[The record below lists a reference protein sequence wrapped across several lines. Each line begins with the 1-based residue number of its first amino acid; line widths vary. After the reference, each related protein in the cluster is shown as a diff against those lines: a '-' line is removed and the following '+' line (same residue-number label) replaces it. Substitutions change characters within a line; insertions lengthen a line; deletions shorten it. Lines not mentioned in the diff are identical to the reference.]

1 MFSSHID
8 GAPYL
13 ILCCRIFPELEVSPP
28 MPSPFL
34 SSEEYDERAHQ
45 LYNEGNYD
53 DALDTL
59 REGLALYPNA
69 VELHVGVGYARVA
82 RDEFAWAR
90 RSFEEALVLD
100 PDHEDALAG
109 LGETLL
115 KFGQTAAAVR
125 SFRRIL
131 ELGYQDDVELML
143 QVGRA
148 LFRDGLMEEATEF
161 FDIAVQQVPDNA
173 EAIAMVGYAEH
184 RLGKDDAAIATL
196 RRALQIDPDHAEARI
211 YIGNIL
217 YDRGEYEAALY
228 HLDRTSPDDHWDELG
243 IWRLIELKK
252 STYRLSD
259 DDPSLK
265 PWDDRLTELDGD
277 PNAIDEMLAEIEQNA
292 DADAQQVA
300 KGQLELFGALL
311 ADLSEQKQSEGTHN
325 VIGRDGR
332 NYDGTWEE
340 IVELM
345 RDGSTQAGKTVLD
358 FMQSEARRGFSL
370 TGILISTADA
380 ESFVRG
386 SADAGLLRI
395 VR

>member
-1 MFSSHID
+1 
-8 GAPYL
+8 
-13 ILCCRIFPELEVSPP
+13 

-53 DALDTL
+53 DALSTL

-69 VELHVGVGYARVA
+69 TELHVGVGYARVA

-115 KFGQTAAAVR
+115 KFGQTSGALK
-125 SFRRIL
+125 SFHRIL
-131 ELGYQDDVELML
+131 ELGYQDDIELML

-148 LFRDGLMEEATEF
+148 LFRDGLMEEAKEY
-161 FDIAVQQVPDNA
+161 FDTAIQQVPDNA
-173 EAIAMVGYAEH
+173 EAVAMVGYTEH
-184 RLGKDDAAIATL
+184 RLGRDDAAIATL
-196 RRALQIDPDHAEARI
+196 RRALQLDPEYVEARI
-211 YIGNIL
+211 YLGNVL

-228 HLDRTSPDDHWDELG
+228 HLDRTGPDDHWDELG

-252 STYRLSD
+252 STYRLTD
-259 DDPSLK
+259 DDPALR
-265 PWDDRLTELDGD
+265 PWDERLNELAGEPDS
-277 PNAIDEMLAEIEQNA
+277 IDEMLGEIEQSVNG
-292 DADAQQVA
+292 DAEQEA

-311 ADLSEQKQSEGTHN
+311 ADLTEQKQTESSHQ
-325 VIGRDGR
+325 VVGRDGR
-332 NYDGTWEE
+332 TYGGTWDE
-340 IVELM
+340 IVSQM
-345 RDGSTQAGKTVLD
+345 RDCSATPAKSVLD
-358 FMQSEARRGFSL
+358 FMQSEARRGLSL

-380 ESFVRG
+380 ESFLRG

-395 VR
+395 TI

>member
-1 MFSSHID
+1 
-8 GAPYL
+8 
-13 ILCCRIFPELEVSPP
+13 

-45 LYNEGNYD
+45 LYNEGSYD
-53 DALDTL
+53 EALETL

-82 RDEFAWAR
+82 REEFAWAR

-115 KFGQTAAAVR
+115 KFGQTAGALK
-125 SFRRIL
+125 SFHRIL

-143 QVGRA
+143 QAGRA
-148 LFRDGLMEEATEF
+148 LFRDGLMNEAKEF
-161 FDIAVQQVPDNA
+161 FDTAVHQVPDNA
-173 EAIAMVGYAEH
+173 EAVAMIGYTEH
-184 RLGKDDAAIATL
+184 RLGKDEAAISTL
-196 RRALQIDPDHAEARI
+196 RRALQLDPDYTEARI
-211 YIGNIL
+211 YLGNLL
-217 YDRGEYEAALY
+217 YDRGEYEGALY

-243 IWRLIELKK
+243 IWRLMELKK
-252 STYRLSD
+252 STYRMSD
-259 DDPSLK
+259 DDPALA
-265 PWDDRLTELDGD
+265 PWDERLNELGTEPD
-277 PNAIDEMLAEIEQNA
+277 AIDEMLGEIEQSVNGEA
-292 DADAQQVA
+292 EREA

-311 ADLSEQKQSEGTHN
+311 ADLSEQKRTGVAHR

-332 NYDGTWEE
+332 SYDGGWDE
-340 IVELM
+340 IVAQM
-345 RDGSTQAGKTVLD
+345 RDASTLASRSVQE

-370 TGILISTADA
+370 TGILISTVDA

-386 SADAGLLRI
+386 SSDAGLLRI
-395 VR
+395 LR

>member
-1 MFSSHID
+1 
-8 GAPYL
+8 
-13 ILCCRIFPELEVSPP
+13 

-45 LYNEGNYD
+45 LYNDGNYD
-53 DALDTL
+53 EALDTL

-82 RDEFAWAR
+82 REEFAWAR
-90 RSFEEALVLD
+90 KSFEEALVLD

-115 KFGQTAAAVR
+115 KFGQAPGALKA
-125 SFRRIL
+125 FRRVL

-148 LFRDGLMEEATEF
+148 LFRDGRMEEAKEF
-161 FDIAVQQVPDNA
+161 LEVAVQQVPDNA
-173 EAIAMVGYAEH
+173 EAVAMVGYTEH
-184 RLGKDDAAIATL
+184 RMGRDAAAIATL
-196 RRALQIDPDHAEARI
+196 RRALQLDPDHTEARI
-211 YIGNIL
+211 YLGNVL
-217 YDRGEYEAALY
+217 YDRGEFEGSLY

-252 STYRLSD
+252 STYRLND
-259 DDPSLK
+259 DDPALK
-265 PWDDRLTELDGD
+265 AWDDRLNELAGD
-277 PNAIDEMLAEIEQNA
+277 PDPIDDMLGEIEQAANS
-292 DADAQQVA
+292 DVQQEA

-311 ADLSEQKQSEGTHN
+311 ADLSQQKEAGAAHN

-332 NYDGTWEE
+332 RYDGSWEE
-340 IVELM
+340 IVDQM
-345 RDGSTQAGKTVLD
+345 REASAQAANSVQE
-358 FMQSEARRGFSL
+358 FMQSEARRGLSL

-395 VR
+395 LR

>member
-1 MFSSHID
+1 MT
-8 GAPYL
+8 
-13 ILCCRIFPELEVSPP
+13 
-28 MPSPFL
+28 SPFL

-53 DALDTL
+53 DALVTL
-59 REGLALYPNA
+59 REGLGLYPNA

-82 RDEFAWAR
+82 REEFAWAR

-115 KFGQTAAAVR
+115 RFGQTSGAVK

-131 ELGYQDDVELML
+131 ELGYHDDIELML

-148 LFRDGLMEEATEF
+148 LFRDGLMEEAKEF
-161 FDIAVQQVPDNA
+161 FDIAIQEVPDNA
-173 EAIAMVGYAEH
+173 EAVAMIGYTEH
-184 RLGKDDAAIATL
+184 RLGEDDAAIATL
-196 RRALQIDPDHAEARI
+196 RRALTLDADYTEARI
-211 YIGNIL
+211 YLGNIL

-228 HLDRTSPDDHWDELG
+228 HLDKTAPEDHWDELG

-252 STYRLSD
+252 STYRLGD

-265 PWDDRLTELDGD
+265 PWDERLSELDED
-277 PNAIDEMLAEIEQNA
+277 PDSIDEMLAEIEQNA
-292 DADAQQVA
+292 NSEATGEA

-311 ADLSEQKQSEGTHN
+311 ADLAQDKQSDVAHD

-332 NYDGTWEE
+332 RYEGSWDE
-340 IVELM
+340 IVEQM
-345 RDGSTQAGKTVLD
+345 RTASAQSTRSVLE
-358 FMQSEARRGFSL
+358 FMQSEARRGLSL

-386 SADAGLLRI
+386 SSDAGMLRI
-395 VR
+395 LR

>member
-1 MFSSHID
+1 
-8 GAPYL
+8 
-13 ILCCRIFPELEVSPP
+13 

-53 DALDTL
+53 EALDTL

-82 RDEFAWAR
+82 REEFAWAR

-115 KFGQTAAAVR
+115 KFGQTAAALK

-143 QVGRA
+143 QAGRA
-148 LFRDGLMEEATEF
+148 LFRDGLVEEATEF
-161 FDIAVQQVPDNA
+161 FDMAMQQVPDNA
-173 EAIAMVGYAEH
+173 EAVAMVGYAEH
-184 RLGKDDAAIATL
+184 RLGKDDAAIMTL
-196 RRALQIDPDHAEARI
+196 KRALQLDPEYSEARI
-211 YIGNIL
+211 YLGNVL
-217 YDRGEYEAALY
+217 YERGEYELALY
-228 HLDRTSPDDHWDELG
+228 HFDRTSPDDHWDELG

-259 DDPSLK
+259 DDPALG
-265 PWDDRLTELDGD
+265 PWDERLSELGSEPD
-277 PNAIDEMLAEIEQNA
+277 AIDEMLGEIEQAVNGEA
-292 DADAQQVA
+292 QRDAR
-300 KGQLELFGALL
+300 GQLELFGALL
-311 ADLSEQKQSEGTHN
+311 ADLSDRKQAEQLHN

-332 NYDGTWEE
+332 TYDGAWDE
-340 IVELM
+340 IVAQM
-345 RDGSTQAGKTVLD
+345 RDASTLASKTVEE
-358 FMQSEARRGFSL
+358 FMQSEARRGLSL

-395 VR
+395 LR